1 MRALFYALTIIFVIM
16 GFFIPLVWVLAVV
29 TAVSAIGSTSDG
41 LRVDGK
47 AKSGRLSD
55 GVRDNIAVS
64 QKSRACPACLG
75 MVSIYASK
83 CQYCGER
90 LEVTSN

>member
-1 MRALFYALTIIFVIM
+1 MRPLFNALTIIFVIM

-29 TAVSAIGSTSDG
+29 TAVLAIGRASDS

-47 AKSGRLSD
+47 AKSERLSD
-55 GVRDNIAVS
+55 GVRDDIAVS
-64 QKSRACPACLG
+64 QKSRACPTCLG
-75 MVSIYASK
+75 MVSKYASK

>member
-1 MRALFYALTIIFVIM
+1 MRPLFNALTIIFVII

-29 TAVSAIGSTSDG
+29 TAVLAIGRASDS

-47 AKSGRLSD
+47 AKSERLSD
-55 GVRDNIAVS
+55 GVRDDIAVS
-64 QKSRACPACLG
+64 QKSRACPTCLG
-75 MVSIYASK
+75 MVSKYASK

-90 LEVTSN
+90 LEVTSS

>member
-1 MRALFYALTIIFVIM
+1 M

-29 TAVSAIGSTSDG
+29 TAVLAIGRASDG

-47 AKSGRLSD
+47 AKSERLSD
-55 GVRDNIAVS
+55 GVRDDIAVS
-64 QKSRACPACLG
+64 QKSRACPTCLG
-75 MVSIYASK
+75 VVSKYASK

-90 LEVTSN
+90 LEVTSS

>member
-1 MRALFYALTIIFVIM
+1 M

-29 TAVSAIGSTSDG
+29 TAVSAIGSAPDG

-47 AKSGRLSD
+47 AKPGRLSSSSQD
-55 GVRDNIAVS
+55 DIAVP
-64 QKSRACPACLG
+64 QKSRACPTCLG

-90 LEVTSN
+90 LEVTSS

>member
-1 MRALFYALTIIFVIM
+1 MRPLFSALTIIFVIM

-29 TAVSAIGSTSDG
+29 TAVLAIGRASDG
-41 LRVDGK
+41 LRVDDK
-47 AKSGRLSD
+47 AKSERLSD
-55 GVRDNIAVS
+55 GVGDDIAVS
-64 QKSRACPACLG
+64 QKSRACPTCLG
-75 MVSIYASK
+75 MVSKYAAK

>member
-1 MRALFYALTIIFVIM
+1 MRPLLNALTIIFVIM

-29 TAVSAIGSTSDG
+29 TAVLAIGRAADG

-47 AKSGRLSD
+47 AKSERLSD
-55 GVRDNIAVS
+55 GVRDDIAVS
-64 QKSRACPACLG
+64 QKSRACPTCLG
-75 MVSIYASK
+75 MVSKYASK